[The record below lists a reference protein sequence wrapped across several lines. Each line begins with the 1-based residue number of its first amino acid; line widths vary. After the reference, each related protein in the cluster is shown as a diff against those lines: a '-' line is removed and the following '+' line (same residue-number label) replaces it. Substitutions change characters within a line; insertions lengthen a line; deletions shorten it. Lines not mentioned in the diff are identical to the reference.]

1 MKQIVAGVAVS
12 LAAVFPAKAEDWDCS
27 KADTLPQQ
35 GMNYCAA
42 EDYKKAD
49 DELNAIWPKVRA
61 YAKQLDSYED
71 KSLKGA
77 ADALLNGQRGWIK
90 YRDGQCELEGFYAR
104 GGTLEPLLVATCKA
118 SLTRARIEE
127 LRNVM
132 QEK

>member
-1 MKQIVAGVAVS
+1 MIGLSIALTAS
-12 LAAVFPAKAEDWDCS
+12 LPANAQDWDCS

-42 EDYKKAD
+42 QDYKSAD
-49 DELNAIWPKVRA
+49 DELNALWPKVRA
-61 YAKQLDSYED
+61 YASQIDSQQD
-71 KSLKGA
+71 KRLKGA

-104 GGTLEPLLVATCKA
+104 GGSLEPLLVATCKA
-118 SLTRARIEE
+118 QLTRARIEE
-127 LRNVM
+127 LQKIM